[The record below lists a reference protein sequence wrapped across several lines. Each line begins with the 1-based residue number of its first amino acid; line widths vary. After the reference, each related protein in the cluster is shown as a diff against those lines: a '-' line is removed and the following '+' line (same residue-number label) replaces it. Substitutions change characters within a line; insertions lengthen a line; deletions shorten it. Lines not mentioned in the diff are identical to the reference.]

1 VALNDDRVSQ
11 IVQSFALAALD
22 PAQWLPAMA
31 SLSDSI
37 GGVCC
42 ALELTD
48 LNTGVAVMKNTLELD
63 ETLLRDYEERIFHI
77 NPRVKNGM
85 LLQIGDIADDRT
97 LMDASDPNAS
107 EFIDWLEKTPY
118 YFMKGGKVLD

>member
-1 VALNDDRVSQ
+1 MALNDDRVSQ

-85 LLQIGDIADDRT
+85 LLQIYLRPKRYKPRRDRMSQIPIWSRT
-97 LMDASDPNAS
+97 CKRLTD
-107 EFIDWLEKTPY
+107 
-118 YFMKGGKVLD
+118 